1 MKIIVEPSGAVPIA
15 GIMKMKSSI
24 KKSKVGAI
32 ISGGNINL
40 NDFFNEYYNNISKWD
55 IMFPIFPK
63 F

>member
-1 MKIIVEPSGAVPIA
+1 
-15 GIMKMKSSI
+15 
-24 KKSKVGAI
+24 VGAI